1 VGRRTWPGRGDIH
14 APCPCVCASSFL
26 LVILRRAASNP
37 KWAPATFCSPHGTV
51 AAAARQ
57 RQERARERHHRR
69 LHALSWLLQLRRRL
83 RDQPTRPVKPAGGL
97 GARCVPVARPHVLG
111 KQRRPPRLPLPA
123 QLLPRPPGRRGG
135 LQLHA
140 LHARRLLLQQL
151 ALQLQRRAHAV
162 RARLRLLREL
172 HVREPLPKKW
182 HSLQRLPGKLK
193 QTTSAP
199 WAPAL
204 LPGEQVHQQPH
215 NIFKNKQIQ

>member
-1 VGRRTWPGRGDIH
+1 MGRRTWPGRGDIY

-57 RQERARERHHRR
+57 RQERARERRHRR

-111 KQRRPPRLPLPA
+111 KQRRPPYFRDPPA
-123 QLLPRPPGRRGG
+123 DEESFNCSLCTPDDYCFNNSTTRRPCPCPIPASP
-135 LQLHA
+135 A
-140 LHARRLLLQQL
+140 LTASARHGIRTPKPP
-151 ALQLQRRAHAV
+151 AHAP
-162 RARLRLLREL
+162 ARPMTDART
-172 HVREPLPKKW
+172 
-182 HSLQRLPGKLK
+182 Q
-193 QTTSAP
+193 SA
-199 WAPAL
+199 AL
-204 LPGEQVHQQPH
+204 GL
-215 NIFKNKQIQ
+215 NIPCS

>member
-1 VGRRTWPGRGDIH
+1 MGRRTWPGRGDIH

-123 QLLPRPPGRRGG
+123 RVLPRPPCRRGE
-135 LQLHA
+135 LQL
-140 LHARRLLLQQL
+140 LSVHARRLLLQQL
-151 ALQLQRRAHAV
+151 ALRLVV
-162 RARLRLLREL
+162 RVLVPFPPALRSRPVLVTGYARLSPPRT
-172 HVREPLPKKW
+172 HP
-182 HSLQRLPGKLK
+182 
-193 QTTSAP
+193 
-199 WAPAL
+199 PAR
-204 LPGEQVHQQPH
+204 
-215 NIFKNKQIQ
+215 